1 MVNETTVTEAKVAES
16 KVTGTLF
23 TRYKSSAV
31 WAASALSVV
40 SLSLSAAALAQ
51 RDVPALTVPEGTGP
65 VVAAD
70 VAARGITHA
79 RELSAAFQF
88 AAQNVIPGVVAIEAI
103 GKSQTVVDR
112 HNPESESGD
121 DEKNDEG
128 GTFDRS
134 PFGQGSPFEELFKND
149 PRFRELFKGS
159 PRRNGPAP
167 RQRGMGSGFVIDP
180 AGVIMTNAHVIENA
194 ETVRVRLHDGREYV
208 ATEFKADPKSD
219 VAIVRIK
226 PDSPLMALRL
236 GNSDSVGVGEWVL
249 AVGSPFGLDLSVTA
263 GIVSAKGRGPNITER
278 EDFIQTDA
286 AVNPGNS
293 GGPLVNLDGE
303 VVGINTA
310 ISTRS
315 GGYDG
320 VAFAVPVNMA
330 RWVGEQLASKGAV
343 SRAYLGVAIQP
354 VEGDLARQFGVEINT
369 GAVVTQVM
377 KDTPAADAKLEPG
390 DVIVRL
396 DGKPV
401 RSPRALQGIVEQL
414 AIGKGYPLVVRRGN
428 KDVELTI
435 TMKEMPQDYTLS
447 GRRDLKRETAEPA
460 KPTTKKIE
468 SVGVELTDL
477 TDDVA
482 KQLGYNSAGGV
493 LVASVTNDSP
503 AAEAGVQAGMVI
515 ERIGSTNVTKVEEV
529 DKALEGVSIE
539 KGILL
544 LVRTP
549 RGTQF
554 VVVKAL
560 AK

>member
-1 MVNETTVTEAKVAES
+1 MVNETTVTEAKV
-16 KVTGTLF
+16 TGTLF
-23 TRYKSSAV
+23 TRCKSSAV

-51 RDVPALTVPEGTGP
+51 RDVPALKVPEGTGP

-70 VAARGITHA
+70 VAARGMTHA

-103 GKSQTVVDR
+103 GKVQTVVDR
-112 HNPESESGD
+112 HNPESDSGD

-134 PFGQGSPFEELFKND
+134 PLGQGSPFEELFKND
-149 PRFRELFKGS
+149 PRFRELFKGT

-226 PDSPLMALRL
+226 PDSPLTALRL

-330 RWVGEQLASKGAV
+330 RWVGEQLTAKGAV

-354 VEGDLARQFGVEINT
+354 VEGDLARQFGVDINT

-414 AIGKGYPLVVRRGN
+414 AIGKGYPLVVRRGD